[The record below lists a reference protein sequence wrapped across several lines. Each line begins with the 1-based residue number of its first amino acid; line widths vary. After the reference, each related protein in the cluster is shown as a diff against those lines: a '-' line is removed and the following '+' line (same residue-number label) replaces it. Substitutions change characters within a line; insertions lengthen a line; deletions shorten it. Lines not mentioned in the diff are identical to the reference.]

1 MEKVR
6 LGELVVD
13 RRVWVRENI
22 SLDHVRCLVNDLVN
36 GAEFP
41 PLKVDRRTRII
52 IGGNHRYR
60 AYRNFYGE
68 GWEEREV
75 DVEFKDLPP
84 FEEDPAAWYAEALKD
99 NRHLVERLQCSDRNK
114 VARNLLA
121 ALGDPDSPQAKEF
134 AEILHFTPQGW
145 KEFAYLVLDSFRQQE
160 IKLTEK
166 TTQGDQK
173 ATETHPKTFRSQK
186 PAKSTIND
194 IYPSDVKDCGV
205 NAQIMSKA
213 NGLIAVLKDL
223 DPDYLSDRSRELL
236 EELMIL
242 ISDILEVKAS

>member
-41 PLKVDRRTRII
+41 PLKVDRSTKII
-52 IGGNHRYR
+52 IGGNHRYH
-60 AYRNFYGE
+60 AYKKFYGE

-75 DVEFKDLPP
+75 DVELKDLPP
-84 FEEDPAAWYAEALKD
+84 FEEDPAAWYAEALED
-99 NRHLVERLQCSDRNK
+99 NRHLVERLRYSDRNK
-114 VARNLLA
+114 VASNLLA

-145 KEFAYLVLDSFRQQE
+145 KEFADLVLDSFRQQE
-160 IKLTEK
+160 TKLTEK
-166 TTQGDQK
+166 QPRDTKK
-173 ATETHPKTFRSQK
+173 ATVTHPKTFRSQK

-213 NGLIAVLKDL
+213 NGLIAVLRNL

-236 EELMIL
+236 EDLMIL